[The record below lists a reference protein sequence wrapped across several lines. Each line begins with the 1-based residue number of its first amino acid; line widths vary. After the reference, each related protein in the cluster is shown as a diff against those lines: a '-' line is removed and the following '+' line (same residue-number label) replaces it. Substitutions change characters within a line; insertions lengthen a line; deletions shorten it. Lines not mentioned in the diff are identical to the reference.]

1 MGAQSFTCSVPIS
14 VRLTCPNNFT
24 SWAHRPSDLP
34 ESTKA
39 APRIVPAWPRAPRSQ
54 FSSLGEHGRF
64 SNVCRACLSES
75 CSSGRAPPWPLALLQ
90 GARLLSQARLP
101 ERGASYALCEHGN
114 VVRQAL
120 SCPMN
125 FLGSVSC
132 GRDNSAAPGAVTPH
146 QGVQPSATTRKS

>member
-1 MGAQSFTCSVPIS
+1 MGAQSFTCSVPMS

-54 FSSLGEHGRF
+54 LSSLGAHGRF

-101 ERGASYALCEHGN
+101 ERGAYFLTSGAQPGRSPTPGRADCELFHSLQ
-114 VVRQAL
+114 RQLAKYFQPGRAAFR
-120 SCPMN
+120 CP
-125 FLGSVSC
+125 SVC
-132 GRDNSAAPGAVTPH
+132 EG
-146 QGVQPSATTRKS
+146 